1 MATPSQ
7 IDEQVKLEREQ
18 IRKGIDI
25 LRDNTQNLESKSYSS
40 ATIYGVTSIR
50 DLLPLVIEQIE
61 TRKDMLKRGH
71 NGVAFKDVYKYL
83 DSVDTNVLASITC
96 KVVMDKV
103 FSTRD
108 KSNY

>member
-61 TRKDMLKRGH
+61 TQK
-71 NGVAFKDVYKYL
+71 
-83 DSVDTNVLASITC
+83 
-96 KVVMDKV
+96 
-103 FSTRD
+103 
-108 KSNY
+108 

>member
-61 TRKDMLKRGH
+61 TRKDMLKRCLLYTSPSPR
-71 NGVAFKDVYKYL
+71 DL
-83 DSVDTNVLASITC
+83 
-96 KVVMDKV
+96 
-103 FSTRD
+103 STSRMP
-108 KSNY
+108 SSA